1 MQLKLSDEDQAEYTR
16 RCLANQAVKERAMAA
31 GDKVLARK
39 ARQANSALYNEFAR
53 KQLHE
58 EQTKTT
64 YEMTLEERITRIE
77 FHLHLN

>member
-31 GDKVLARK
+31 GDKVMAKK
-39 ARQANSALYNEFAR
+39 ARQANSALYVEFSR
-53 KQLHE
+53 KTIYE
-58 EQTKTT
+58 ERTKAT
-64 YEMTLEERITRIE
+64 YEMTLEERIARIE